1 MITMRSSKLLAFFAR
16 WVAGTLAIYAVAW
29 LLPGIVVED
38 FAAAIWAGLA
48 LGLLNAF
55 LRPLLIFFTLPATIV
70 TLGLF
75 ILVINAFILYLVGE
89 LVAGVEIRGFGSA
102 FLGALLISL
111 LSSVLYA
118 LIGPEEYRVRVE
130 LRRGP
135 R

>member
-1 MITMRSSKLLAFFAR
+1 MGSSKLMRFFAR

-75 ILVINAFILYLVGE
+75 LLVINAFILYLVGE

-102 FLGALLISL
+102 FLGALLISI

-130 LRRGP
+130 LRR
-135 R
+135 